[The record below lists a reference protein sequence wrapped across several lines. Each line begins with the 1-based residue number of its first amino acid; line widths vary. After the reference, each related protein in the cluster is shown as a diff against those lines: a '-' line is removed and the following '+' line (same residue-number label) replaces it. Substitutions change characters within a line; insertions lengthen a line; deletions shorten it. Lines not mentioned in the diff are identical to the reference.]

1 MKTITI
7 NLDHFENKRDFHLY
21 LKEQCEFPEYYGC
34 NLDALYDCLS
44 DNNQFIFEVYE
55 SHNFTDYLDYVLQ
68 VFYDTNCVVKVM
80 NDGQEI
86 K

>member
-21 LKEQCEFPEYYGC
+21 LKEQCGFPEYYGC

-55 SHNFTDYLDYVLQ
+55 SHNFTDYLDYVLE
-68 VFYDTNCVVKVM
+68 VFYDTNCQVVIM
-80 NDGQEI
+80 ESSL
-86 K
+86 

>member
-21 LKEQCEFPEYYGC
+21 LKEQCQFPDYYGC

-55 SHNFTDYLDYVLQ
+55 SHNFSDYLSYVLD
-68 VFYDTNCVVKVM
+68 VFYDANCKVIIID
-80 NDGQEI
+80 NS